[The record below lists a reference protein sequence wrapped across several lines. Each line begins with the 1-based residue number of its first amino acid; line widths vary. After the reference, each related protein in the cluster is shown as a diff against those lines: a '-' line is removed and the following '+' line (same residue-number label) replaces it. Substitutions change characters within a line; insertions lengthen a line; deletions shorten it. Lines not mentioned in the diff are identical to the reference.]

1 MHRKSASGHS
11 FSRGGVVMAG
21 FSRVFFQGQR
31 KSRFFNDL
39 PGFPG
44 SVGHPA
50 RVSVPRN
57 KKFRSIYH
65 TADSNADV
73 DVNRG

>member
-1 MHRKSASGHS
+1 
-11 FSRGGVVMAG
+11 MAG
-21 FSRVFFQGQR
+21 LSRVFFQGQR
-31 KSRFFNDL
+31 KSRFFKDL
-39 PGFPG
+39 PG

-57 KKFRSIYH
+57 KKFRSTYH

-73 DVNRG
+73 DVNRGYRNKSRSQNNE